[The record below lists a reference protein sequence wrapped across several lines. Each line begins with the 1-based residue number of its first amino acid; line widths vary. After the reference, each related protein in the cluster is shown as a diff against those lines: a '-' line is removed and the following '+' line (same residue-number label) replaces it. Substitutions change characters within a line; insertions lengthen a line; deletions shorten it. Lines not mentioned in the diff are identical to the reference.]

1 LFTFAGLGMMFIV
14 LPIYA
19 RYFDIINLSN
29 KTEEHMPVIFPSIE
43 WLEGLS
49 KKLNSDAK
57 YAHIARNWEGDMA
70 VVIEPSGP
78 LAERQLYYLDLWH
91 GKCRRTE
98 VLKDL
103 STVQPKYILTATYD
117 NISRIMKGE
126 LDPMQAMMTRKL
138 QVQGSMT
145 YMMRNVPTVL
155 DFVRCAREV
164 TTEILS

>member
-1 LFTFAGLGMMFIV
+1 MIT
-14 LPIYA
+14 
-19 RYFDIINLSN
+19 
-29 KTEEHMPVIFPSIE
+29 IFPSPE
-43 WLEGLS
+43 WLEDLS

-57 YAHIARNWEGDMA
+57 YAQIAKNWEGDMC

-78 LAERQLYYLDLWH
+78 LTEKLLYYLDLWH
-91 GKCRRTE
+91 GKCRKTE
-98 VLKDL
+98 ILKDL
-103 STVQPKYILTATYD
+103 SSVDPMFVLTATYD
-117 NISRIMKGE
+117 DISRIMKGG

-138 QVQGSMT
+138 KVHGSMA